1 MHFCSEPCLCA
12 YLVFQVE
19 KVGQSPPKCIKTSSA
34 ATGHNREPVQITG
47 ETGHTL
53 DIFRCTRTI
62 LELARLP
69 HASVDMIKRYVEKI
83 ACAVLLV
90 LSEWFGS

>member
-1 MHFCSEPCLCA
+1 MPLCLSRDPGRESRA
-12 YLVFQVE
+12 I
-19 KVGQSPPKCIKTSSA
+19 SPKCIKTSSA
-34 ATGHNREPVQITG
+34 ATGRKKEPVQITG
-47 ETGHTL
+47 EAGHTL